1 MPNIQLNYLYRCGG
15 NYKNFGEVIF
25 ANPEGVRIEEVEA
38 AIYTALAGQDCFAE
52 PRNDGNVWFY
62 ANQWGLPDLHFP
74 KWDPELDHL
83 WHEYE
88 GIELTDLPA
97 TDARSIS
104 QFMAAIL

>member
-25 ANPEGVRIEEVEA
+25 ANPDGLSLQQVEE
-38 AIYTALAGQDCFAE
+38 AIKATLIDHH
-52 PRNDGNVWFY
+52 WFY
-62 ANQWGLPDLHFP
+62 AHHWHLPSLHFP

-88 GIELTDLPA
+88 GVEYTGLPA

-104 QFMAAIL
+104 QFMAAIKL

>member
-25 ANPEGVRIEEVEA
+25 ANPDGLSLQQVEEAIKA
-38 AIYTALAGQDCFAE
+38 ALIDHH
-52 PRNDGNVWFY
+52 WFY
-62 ANQWGLPDLHFP
+62 ANDWLLPPLHFP

-88 GIELTDLPA
+88 SIEPTDLPA
-97 TDARSIS
+97 TDARTIS